1 MAKDSDDITL
11 MQSYIMEM
19 MKNNDDIDHWTI
31 PEMLA
36 PANGELYDHAFW
48 EEQFEGDAPT

>member
-19 MKNNDDIDHWTI
+19 MKNNDDIDHLTI